1 MQAWYS
7 RHYCG
12 ICVDVFKI
20 EGIYIIVELVDVII
34 IFFKIRH
41 YFEKCCIILVHLLVT
56 RCTSAIKTALA
67 EAKYKI
73 LPMFGSGGD

>member
-20 EGIYIIVELVDVII
+20 EGIYIIVELLDVII
-34 IFFKIRH
+34 IFSKSD
-41 YFEKCCIILVHLLVT
+41 IILRNV
-56 RCTSAIKTALA
+56 ALFWF
-67 EAKYKI
+67 I
-73 LPMFGSGGD
+73 C